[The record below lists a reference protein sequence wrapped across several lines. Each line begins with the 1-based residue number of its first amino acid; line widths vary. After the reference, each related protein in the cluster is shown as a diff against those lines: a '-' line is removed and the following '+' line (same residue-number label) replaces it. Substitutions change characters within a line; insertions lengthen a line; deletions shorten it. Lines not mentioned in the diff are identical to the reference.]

1 MNGHST
7 LTQITRKIVVT
18 NVEEIGARPLTG
30 LYAPVAGV
38 NRGET
43 MQRCGIEEVGAAL
56 DSEDVTL
63 ILARRDSEDSEVAR
77 LCELAQSKGITVI
90 EGSKSDL
97 WRMARLNDGD
107 EPPGILALVGRKP
120 DASIEEVLANG
131 GLVWL
136 LAGARYPVNIGFTIR
151 TAEVSGADAVFVDGD
166 LNHDD
171 RKAAVRASMKAH
183 RFMPVH
189 WVNGDEIVAKAHEA
203 GFRVVSLEDTGD
215 KGPWDE
221 DLTGDVMLVV
231 GGERDGIRDSILNA
245 SDSVVRIPMAGF
257 VPSYNLQAPVA
268 VVAAEALR
276 QRSD

>member
-1 MNGHST
+1 
-7 LTQITRKIVVT
+7 
-18 NVEEIGARPLTG
+18 
-30 LYAPVAGV
+30 
-38 NRGET
+38 
-43 MQRCGIEEVGAAL
+43 MQRCGIEEVSTAL
-56 DSEDVTL
+56 DDENVSL
-63 ILARRDSEDSEVAR
+63 ILALRDSEDSEVTR
-77 LCELAQSKGITVI
+77 LCELAESKGITVI
-90 EGSKSDL
+90 KGSKSDM
-97 WRMARLNDGD
+97 WRMARINEGD

-120 DASIEEVLANG
+120 DASIGEVLANG

-215 KGPWDE
+215 KEPWDE

-245 SDSVVRIPMAGF
+245 SDSIVRIPMAGF

>member
-1 MNGHST
+1 
-7 LTQITRKIVVT
+7 
-18 NVEEIGARPLTG
+18 
-30 LYAPVAGV
+30 
-38 NRGET
+38 
-43 MQRCGIEEVGAAL
+43 MQRCGIEEVSTAL
-56 DSEDVTL
+56 DDENVSL
-63 ILARRDSEDSEVAR
+63 ILALRDSEDSEVTR
-77 LCELAQSKGITVI
+77 LCELAESKGITVI
-90 EGSKSDL
+90 KGSKSDM
-97 WRMARLNDGD
+97 WRMARINEGD

-120 DASIEEVLANG
+120 DASIGEVLANG

-215 KGPWDE
+215 KEPWDE

-245 SDSVVRIPMAGF
+245 SDSIVRIPMAGF

-268 VVAAEALR
+268 VVAAEALK

>member
-1 MNGHST
+1 
-7 LTQITRKIVVT
+7 
-18 NVEEIGARPLTG
+18 
-30 LYAPVAGV
+30 
-38 NRGET
+38 
-43 MQRCGIEEVGAAL
+43 MQRCGIEEVSTAL
-56 DSEDVTL
+56 DDENVSL
-63 ILARRDSEDSEVAR
+63 ILALRDSEDSEVTR
-77 LCELAQSKGITVI
+77 LCELAESKGITVI
-90 EGSKSDL
+90 KGSKSDM
-97 WRMARLNDGD
+97 WRMARINEGD

-120 DASIEEVLANG
+120 DASIGEVLANG

-215 KGPWDE
+215 KEPWDE

-257 VPSYNLQAPVA
+257 VPSYNLQSPVA